1 MKREHRLR
9 YIIKEGLLDTFYI
22 WKDEL
27 RNVFKDAGVMIF
39 FFLVPFVY
47 PLLYSF
53 IYNNEVVHEAKMVVV
68 DQSDSYLSREFTRRA
83 NATPDVEVVGV
94 CLDMAEAKKM
104 LDEKK
109 AYGIL
114 LFPPDYSKDLHEGRQ
129 TTVSLYCDMSA
140 LLFYKAFLLAAT
152 EVSLDM
158 GKELRMH
165 NNPSSTDKMDQ
176 ITVDPIP
183 YESVALFNSQNGF
196 ASFLVPAIL
205 ILVLQQ
211 TLILGIG
218 MLGGT
223 AREKNRFHS
232 LVPICRHF
240 NGTLR
245 IVFGKSLTYL
255 LLYVVVCIWVLAIVP
270 KLFSLPQVGE
280 PLTILLFLLPYLFA
294 CIFMSMTL
302 SGFMTSRES
311 PMLVFVSGGYLL
323 WLRVIELMCGSSAG
337 SVEYELLEQRSQ
349 IFDIF
354 FSGSRLGSFVSAMM
368 FFAII
373 FLSALLL
380 SVVIKRFNRSVAIL
394 TAAAYTALFIKLFSE
409 LYAGNFAESIVYRRT
424 LGLLA
429 VAELAVFFAV
439 ACRRMD
445 VKR

>member
-1 MKREHRLR
+1 
-9 YIIKEGLLDTFYI
+9 
-22 WKDEL
+22 
-27 RNVFKDAGVMIF
+27 
-39 FFLVPFVY
+39 
-47 PLLYSF
+47 
-53 IYNNEVVHEAKMVVV
+53 
-68 DQSDSYLSREFTRRA
+68 
-83 NATPDVEVVGV
+83 
-94 CLDMAEAKKM
+94 
-104 LDEKK
+104 
-109 AYGIL
+109 
-114 LFPPDYSKDLHEGRQ
+114 
-129 TTVSLYCDMSA
+129 MSA

-302 SGFMTSRES
+302 SGFMTSR
-311 PMLVFVSGGYLL
+311 
-323 WLRVIELMCGSSAG
+323 
-337 SVEYELLEQRSQ
+337 
-349 IFDIF
+349 
-354 FSGSRLGSFVSAMM
+354 
-368 FFAII
+368 
-373 FLSALLL
+373 
-380 SVVIKRFNRSVAIL
+380 
-394 TAAAYTALFIKLFSE
+394 
-409 LYAGNFAESIVYRRT
+409 
-424 LGLLA
+424 
-429 VAELAVFFAV
+429 
-439 ACRRMD
+439 
-445 VKR
+445 

>member
-68 DQSDSYLSREFTRRA
+68 DQSDSYLSREFTRRV

-94 CLDMAEAKKM
+94 CPDMAEAKKM

-311 PMLVFVSGGYLL
+311 PMLVFVFTSVILLFISGVSWPEAAIPPFWKVVGYLFPSTPGIQGFIRINTAGASLHEVAHEYRVL
-323 WLRVIELMCGSSAG
+323 WIQAGVYFICLVSFTVI
-337 SVEYELLEQRSQ
+337 RSY
-349 IFDIF
+349 
-354 FSGSRLGSFVSAMM
+354 
-368 FFAII
+368 
-373 FLSALLL
+373 
-380 SVVIKRFNRSVAIL
+380 VA
-394 TAAAYTALFIKLFSE
+394 A
-409 LYAGNFAESIVYRRT
+409 R
-424 LGLLA
+424 
-429 VAELAVFFAV
+429 
-439 ACRRMD
+439 
-445 VKR
+445 

>member
-68 DQSDSYLSREFTRRA
+68 DQSDSYLSREFTRRV

-94 CLDMAEAKKM
+94 CPDMAEAKKM

-196 ASFLVPAIL
+196 ASFLV
-205 ILVLQQ
+205 LVLQQ

-311 PMLVFVSGGYLL
+311 PMLVFVFTSVILLFISGVSWPEAAIPPFWKVVGYLFPSTPGIQGFIRINTAGASLHEVAHEYRVL
-323 WLRVIELMCGSSAG
+323 WIQAG
-337 SVEYELLEQRSQ
+337 VYFILSCIIYRYQIIRS
-349 IFDIF
+349 
-354 FSGSRLGSFVSAMM
+354 RKM
-368 FFAII
+368 II
-373 FLSALLL
+373 
-380 SVVIKRFNRSVAIL
+380 KQ
-394 TAAAYTALFIKLFSE
+394 
-409 LYAGNFAESIVYRRT
+409 YRYMKM
-424 LGLLA
+424 
-429 VAELAVFFAV
+429 
-439 ACRRMD
+439 RRML
-445 VKR
+445 RERE

>member
-22 WKDEL
+22 WKNEL
-27 RNVFKDAGVMIF
+27 KNVFKDAGVMIF

-68 DQSDSYLSREFTRRA
+68 DQSDSYLSREFVRRV

-94 CLDMAEAKKM
+94 YPDMAEAKKM

-114 LFPPDYSKDLHEGRQ
+114 LFPSDYSKDLHEGRQ

-140 LLFYKAFLLAAT
+140 LLFYKAFLLATT

-165 NNPSSTDKMDQ
+165 NNPSSTDKMDK

-196 ASFLVPAIL
+196 AGFLVPAIL

-270 KLFSLPQVGE
+270 KLFSLPQVGA

-311 PMLVFVSGGYLL
+311 PMLVFVFTSVILLFISGVSWPEAAIPPFWKVVGYLFPSTPGIQGFIRINTAGASLHEVAHEYRVL
-323 WLRVIELMCGSSAG
+323 WIQAG
-337 SVEYELLEQRSQ
+337 VYFILSCIIYRYQIMRS
-349 IFDIF
+349 
-354 FSGSRLGSFVSAMM
+354 RKM
-368 FFAII
+368 II
-373 FLSALLL
+373 
-380 SVVIKRFNRSVAIL
+380 KQ
-394 TAAAYTALFIKLFSE
+394 
-409 LYAGNFAESIVYRRT
+409 YRYMKM
-424 LGLLA
+424 
-429 VAELAVFFAV
+429 
-439 ACRRMD
+439 RRML
-445 VKR
+445 RERE